1 MSDLVLHEGV
11 RQAETIFFLLLLLI
25 IGFGALARRLEIAY
39 PIVLVVAGVLIS
51 FIPGLPKFTLNPD
64 IVFLM
69 LLPPLLFHAAWQTS
83 WREFHYNI
91 VSILMLAIG
100 LVIFTVLGVALA
112 SLSLFTLFTWR
123 TGIVLGAIVAPTDAL
138 AATSIARR
146 VGLSGRA
153 THVLEGE
160 SLVNDATG
168 LLALE
173 LGLAIVL
180 GGHTPTVAQA
190 SMHFVWLTVAG
201 IGTGVAVAWVVRQC
215 EKFLDDGPIEITLS
229 LVTPYVA
236 YFVAEEVGA
245 SGVLAVVAC
254 GLYFGRHSSEFFSHG
269 VRLQA
274 VAVWK
279 ALDFVLNGLAF
290 VLIGLQLPT
299 VLAGLHHYGT
309 GVLFAYASGF
319 SALVIALRLIW
330 VYPGAYLSYVIRRRV
345 FKQQEQLPSLKALFI
360 VGWTGMRGVVS
371 LAAAMSLPE
380 LMSDGRQFAARD
392 LIIFLTFSTILV
404 TLVLQGFS
412 LPPLIRLLGFNK
424 KSEPDHEE
432 HEARRL
438 MIAAALA
445 HLTEREKRHSDD
457 PEMTRLL
464 RKMKRRQ
471 QSRLILLRAQA
482 DVNAKPFSHA
492 RFRELSREILRIER
506 STAIALRNE
515 GKINDI
521 LLRRLENE
529 LDLSQSRIDAD

>member
-1 MSDLVLHEGV
+1 M
-11 RQAETIFFLLLLLI
+11 
-25 IGFGALARRLEIAY
+25 
-39 PIVLVVAGVLIS
+39 
-51 FIPGLPKFTLNPD
+51 
-64 IVFLM
+64 
-69 LLPPLLFHAAWQTS
+69 
-83 WREFHYNI
+83 
-91 VSILMLAIG
+91 MLAIG
-100 LVIFTVLGVALA
+100 LVVFTVLGVALA
-112 SLSLFTLFTWR
+112 SFGWFTIFGWR

-173 LGLAIVL
+173 LGLSIAL
-180 GGHTPTVAQA
+180 GGHIPTFVGV
-190 SMHFVWLTVAG
+190 SLHFVWLTAVG
-201 IGTGVAVAWVVRQC
+201 ITIGIAIAWLVRQI
-215 EKFLDDGPIEITLS
+215 EHFLDDAPIEITLS

-236 YFVAEEVGA
+236 YFAAEEFGA

-274 VAVWK
+274 ASVWRV
-279 ALDFVLNGLAF
+279 LDFVLNGLAF

-299 VLAGLHHYGT
+299 VLAGLHQYGT
-309 GVLFAYASGF
+309 GVLLGYAAGF

-330 VYPGAYLSYVIRRRV
+330 VYPGAYLAYVIRRRI
-345 FKQQEQLPSLKALFI
+345 FKQQERLPSLKALFI

-380 LMSDGRQFAARD
+380 LMTDGRPFAARD

-412 LPPLIRLLGFNK
+412 LPPLIRMLGMTTTLG
-424 KSEPDHEE
+424 PDREE
-432 HEARRL
+432 HEARKR
-438 MIAAALA
+438 MVDAALA
-445 HLTEREKRHSDD
+445 HIVERQKDSVGS
-457 PEMTRLL
+457 PELARVL
-464 RKMKRRQ
+464 RKIKRQQ
-471 QSRLILLRAQA
+471 QSRLIFLQAQGRTDA
-482 DVNAKPFSHA
+482 EPVGHSYYRDFSN
-492 RFRELSREILRIER
+492 EILRIER
-506 STAIALRNE
+506 NTAIALRNE

-521 LLRRLENE
+521 VLRRLERE
-529 LDLSQSRIDAD
+529 LDLTQARIDAR